1 VELVLIIVLT
11 LLMVPLVVFTSGW
24 LRVVLGLLFLLLFPG
39 YALMAAIFP
48 KKDSVD
54 AMERVVLSFGLSL
67 SAITL
72 IGLILNYVPS
82 GIALYPVTASVTLF
96 TLTASTIAIWRRRRL
111 PREERFY
118 VFPQIEFSKWKHLS
132 WLEKTLSIVLL
143 LSIVVATAALVYVV
157 AVPRLG
163 EKFTEFYIPAGR
175 DYPGD
180 LATGEPL
187 TVTLRIV
194 SQEHQDTSFHVEV
207 QVDGEKVKETEGFTL
222 TNQETRDVTITIVPA
237 KVGKQQQVQ
246 FLLYRDGDEGSGI
259 YRTTNLWLNVE
270 ASKS

>member
-11 LLMVPLVVFTSGW
+11 LLMVPLVEFTTGW

-48 KKDSVD
+48 KKDSLD
-54 AMERVVLSFGLSL
+54 AMERVAISLGLSL
-67 SAITL
+67 SVITFTV
-72 IGLILNYVPS
+72 IILNYIPE
-82 GIALYPVTASVTLF
+82 GIALRPLYISLVLF
-96 TLTASTIAIWRRRRL
+96 TVVASAIAIWRRRRL

-118 VFPQIEFSKWKHLS
+118 VLPRIEFSKWKQLS

-157 AVPRLG
+157 AVPKLG

-175 DYPGD
+175 DYPGE
-180 LATGEPL
+180 LAMGQPL
-187 TVTLRIV
+187 TVTLKIV

-207 QVDGEKVKETEGFTL
+207 QVDGQKVKETEGFTL
-222 TNQETRDVTITIVPA
+222 ANQETRDVTITIVPA
-237 KVGKQQQVQ
+237 KVGEQQVE
-246 FLLYRDGDEGSGI
+246 FLLYRDGDEGSEI
-259 YRTTNLWLNVE
+259 YRTTDLSINVKE
-270 ASKS
+270 SKT